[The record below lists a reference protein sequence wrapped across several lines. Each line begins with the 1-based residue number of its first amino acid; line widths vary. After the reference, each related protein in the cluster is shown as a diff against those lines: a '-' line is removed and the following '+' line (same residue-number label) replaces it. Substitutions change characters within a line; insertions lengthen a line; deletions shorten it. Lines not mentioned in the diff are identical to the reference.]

1 MQLFSHDLHHNYALF
16 VSSNIS
22 DVQME
27 LAGTVEF
34 FLLSSTL
41 LDKMD
46 TDSRVDEVDERTCEI
61 DGELNKDQPSSTSLK
76 EVM

>member
-1 MQLFSHDLHHNYALF
+1 
-16 VSSNIS
+16 
-22 DVQME
+22 ME